1 MALSATNTYDNASV
15 VWSET
20 LCERGLMSRRV
31 RGTIA
36 VVGMWAFAACA
47 GGGDT
52 APNLDPLVVAIF
64 AGGSQ
69 TATVGQA
76 VATVPAVRATRGG
89 NAAAGVAVVFSV
101 SSGGGSIT
109 AASATTDA
117 TGVARVG
124 SWILGTTT
132 GTQTV
137 TAQIAGA
144 TGSPLTFSATANA
157 GNAATATKQS
167 TDGQSGAAGV
177 AVGTRPAVRV
187 VDQYA
192 NPVSGATVN
201 FAVVV
206 GSGTISGGTQVTG
219 TDGIATVGSWTLGQT
234 AGANSLTATVQGTG
248 VAGSPLTFTA
258 TAIAG
263 AASTAAKQAGDA
275 QSATV
280 GTAVTVRPAVRVTDQ
295 FGNAVSAASVTF
307 AVSAGG
313 GTVSSATVA
322 TDATGVATV
331 GSWTL
336 GTVAGAHALSAT
348 VAGVTGSPLSFTA
361 TATAGAASVVTKLA
375 GDAINSAVGAAV
387 TVRPTIKVADAFGN
401 AVAGVAV
408 TFAVAGG
415 TGVVTGAQQT
425 TGADGSATVGS
436 WTLGQLAGTNVLQAT
451 ATGGALSGNPA
462 SFTATGIAGPAT
474 ALVKQAGDLQTV
486 VAGSALPIAPSVR
499 LTDQFGNSILNQ
511 SVTFAIVSG
520 GGTTTGASPVTGAN
534 GVATIGG
541 WTLGAAPGAN
551 TLSATAGAL
560 NVTFTASALA
570 MLNAAQFAGTYTG
583 TWTNTT
589 FGSTDVASANI
600 VVNTL
605 ASNATVTIAASGN
618 VLGTPGGIP
627 ATPRVTPYTASTAAF
642 TGNVPQLGNIFLTFV
657 STTTPGRLDIVAS
670 GTAVPNGAITRW
682 DAIGTITPTQIS
694 MTFTVTFVVG
704 APAVGTIVLNKP

>member
-144 TGSPLTFSATANA
+144 TGSPLTF
-157 GNAATATKQS
+157 
-167 TDGQSGAAGV
+167 
-177 AVGTRPAVRV
+177 
-187 VDQYA
+187 
-192 NPVSGATVN
+192 
-201 FAVVV
+201 
-206 GSGTISGGTQVTG
+206 
-219 TDGIATVGSWTLGQT
+219 
-234 AGANSLTATVQGTG
+234 
-248 VAGSPLTFTA
+248 TA

-387 TVRPTIKVADAFGN
+387 TVRPAIKVADAFGN

-642 TGNVPQLGNIFLTFV
+642 TGNVPQLGNIVLTFV

-682 DAIGTITPTQIS
+682 DAIGTITPSQIS